1 MLLESPNAKLYL
13 SDPINGRLA
22 YERDGY
28 LYTFDYAPCNGEKAS
43 ICIEGNNKATYLYVN
58 GKLAEAKTGRT
69 LWTDGKGKTMTLEP
83 LVLPLKATGD
93 FKSNV
98 KNFNL
103 RNSNDDGK
111 QTACNMP

>member
-1 MLLESPNAKLYL
+1 MMKLYL

-28 LYTFDYAPCNGEKAS
+28 LYTFDYAPYNGEKAS

-69 LWTDGKGKTMTLEP
+69 FWTDGKGKTMTLET
-83 LVLPLKATGD
+83 LVLPLQATGD
-93 FKSNV
+93 FKSKV

-103 RNSNDDGK
+103 RNSFRYTK
-111 QTACNMP
+111 